1 MVWAIYGP
9 NEVWEVDAPLGADC
23 NPKDAGQARQ
33 SAFALHRVALRSGMA
48 SDSEYEVRMS
58 AATPENRFSDR
69 VIGWLVWVYMR
80 INTSTIRWRIEG
92 AKELAPLLA
101 GDRPVVVA
109 TWHYGILLFPAL
121 QTKVLKRWPRQ
132 HPTTIINSNSRDGNI
147 AAAASSF
154 LGLHSV
160 RGSTARKDRRKEK
173 GGVAGARAALKAM
186 KSGAIV
192 CMTIDGPRGP
202 AERVPLEP
210 VKLAQQAGA
219 AVVPLGLSS
228 GGKRLNTWDRF
239 LLPLPFSRG
248 SIVLGAPIETDKSM
262 GSDALRETIE
272 RHLND
277 AAERAA
283 LLVGRDEPR
292 RSEAAAGA
300 QLEAGRK

>member
-1 MVWAIYGP
+1 MG
-9 NEVWEVDAPLGADC
+9 
-23 NPKDAGQARQ
+23 
-33 SAFALHRVALRSGMA
+33 

-58 AATPENRFSDR
+58 AAAPENRFSDR

-80 INTSTIRWRIEG
+80 INSSTIRWRIEG
-92 AKELAPLLA
+92 ANELGPLL
-101 GDRPVVVA
+101 GGERPVVIA

-121 QTKVLKRWPRQ
+121 QTKVLKYWPRQ

-202 AERVPLEP
+202 AEKVPLEP

-219 AVVPLGLSS
+219 AVVPVGLAS

-248 SIVLGAPIETDKSM
+248 SIVLGAPIETSKAMDSE
-262 GSDALRETIE
+262 GLRETIE
-272 RHLND
+272 RQLSD
-277 AAERAA
+277 AAARAAKLAGREMKPASERAP
-283 LLVGRDEPR
+283 G
-292 RSEAAAGA
+292 G
-300 QLEAGRK
+300 QLETGRK